1 MKLSTL
7 IARNLLFYKRT
18 NAAVILGVATA
29 IAVLSGAL
37 LVGDSVRASLRDL
50 VLQRLGKTEGVVTSA
65 QFFREALANDVA
77 GSAPLITLQGVVTHE
92 KDGRRASNVA
102 VYGVDDRFWKFHGVA
117 SHDGV
122 EISAALAR
130 ELSAASSDALLLRV
144 EKPSAIP
151 IESLQSHKDDTGK
164 TIRLTLGEVLEAKQL
179 GEFSLRPT
187 QGDVFAM
194 FVPLRRLQRD
204 LAQAGRVNTLLLA
217 SREFPKDKVT
227 LDDLGIKVR
236 AVANGTALSVESSS
250 AMISDVLMAKVHE
263 VAGRQMEPVFAYVA
277 NAIRDGEREIP
288 YSVVSTFTTDV
299 PVSRTIQLNEWAA
312 KDLNAKK
319 GDEIT
324 LDYYYWEPSGTLTTR
339 SAKFTLDGVLPMT
352 GRAIDRDLTPEYP
365 GITEATTI
373 SSWDP
378 PFPVDLKK
386 VRPKDEE
393 YWKQYRTAPK
403 AFIDFGDAV
412 SMWGSR
418 FGHAT
423 SIRIEGTNDADVFA
437 KKLRAAIDP
446 AQLGMAFVTPRDQ
459 ALAAAQ
465 GSTDFGE
472 YFTYFSFFLVVSALL
487 LAGLFFQLGIEQ
499 RLREIGTLRAMGFP
513 ASRIRRLFVVEGL
526 ALSIIG
532 AVVGSAAAVGYAA
545 FLLYGLKT
553 WWRGAVGTGLLTLHV
568 SAQSLAMGAL
578 GGVIVAWLCVIAT
591 LRSLRQQLGSCFAE
605 RCSRIQR
612 AEARVSIAA
621 HRRGC
626 LGGEWARDDWCCV
639 RTRSLTIRPDF
650 SERELY
656 C

>member
-7 IARNLLFYKRT
+7 VARNLFFYKRT

-77 GSAPLITLQGVVTHE
+77 GSAPLIALQGVVTHE

-117 SHDGV
+117 SHEGV

-130 ELSAASSDALLLRV
+130 ELGAASGDALLLRV

-164 TIRLTLGEVLEAKQL
+164 TIRLTLGDVLDAKQL

-187 QGDVFAM
+187 QGDVLAM

-204 LAQAGRVNTLLLA
+204 LAQQSRVNTLLLA

-227 LDDLGIKVR
+227 LNDLGIKVR
-236 AVANGTALSVESSS
+236 VVEGGKALQVEPSSM
-250 AMISDVLMAKVHE
+250 MISDALMTKVHE
-263 VAGRQMEPVFAYVA
+263 VAGPHMEPVFTYVA
-277 NAIRDGEREIP
+277 NAIRDGNREIP

-299 PVSRTIQLNEWAA
+299 PQDHTIQLNEWAA
-312 KDLNAKK
+312 KDLNAKN

-324 LDYYYWEPSGTLTTR
+324 LDYYFWEPSGTLTTR
-339 SAKFTLDGVLPMT
+339 SGKFKLDAILPMT
-352 GRAIDRDLTPEYP
+352 GRAIDQDLTPEYP

-403 AFIDFGDAV
+403 AFIDIGDAV

-418 FGHAT
+418 FGRAT
-423 SIRIEGTNDADVFA
+423 SIRVLDANDADAFA
-437 KKLRAAIDP
+437 KRLRAAIDP

-499 RLREIGTLRAMGFP
+499 RLREIGTLRAMGF
-513 ASRIRRLFVVEGL
+513 AAARIRRLFVAEGSV
-526 ALSIIG
+526 LSIIG
-532 AVVGSAAAVGYAA
+532 AVIGSVAAAVLRGLPYLWIENVVAGGGRHGIVDAA
-545 FLLYGLKT
+545 CFGASARHG
-553 WWRGAVGTGLLTLHV
+553 RGRRSDRGVAVRDRD
-568 SAQSLAMGAL
+568 AAEFA
-578 GGVIVAWLCVIAT
+578 A
-591 LRSLRQQLGSCFAE
+591 QLGSRFAE
-605 RCSRIQR
+605 RV
-612 AEARVSIAA
+612 ARV
-621 HRRGC
+621 
-626 LGGEWARDDWCCV
+626 
-639 RTRSLTIRPDF
+639 
-650 SERELY
+650 
-656 C
+656 